1 MRPENPERQLDHATA
16 RIITELVAALL
27 PHLKETVSAELT
39 RTIESLP
46 INIDREV
53 EEALSSLKRLQFLF
67 GDMTNALSSAQS
79 SALRVSNELLTLSR
93 TCETLNTATER
104 LEQLTLESPIDAAQ
118 VKEVLHSM
126 EMSISDWS
134 GILKSNGRAQTK
146 ELSEFSAEVY
156 ELIGGMKSTLTA
168 MLGEIL
174 EKTLSSRTEDWLRTT
189 DENVR
194 ALETRLTKLEKIAK
208 IILAEG
214 VVFIAC
220 LAAIAAALYF
230 RIV

>member
-194 ALETRLTKLEKIAK
+194 TLETRLTKLEKIAK